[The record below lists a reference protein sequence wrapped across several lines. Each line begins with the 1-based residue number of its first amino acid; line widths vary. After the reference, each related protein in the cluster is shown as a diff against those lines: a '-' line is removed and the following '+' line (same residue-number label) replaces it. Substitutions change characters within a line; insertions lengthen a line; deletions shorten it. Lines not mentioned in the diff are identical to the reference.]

1 MQRACDYCGEMY
13 EAKTKQ
19 SRFHAPKCR
28 VAMHEARK
36 TGRPVPA
43 ASRAAA
49 PAKPDRNTDIADR
62 LARELTELGVD
73 GQYEA
78 AVVVGLARQLDS
90 GVVTGA
96 AYVSLSKE
104 VDRRV
109 DALRLK
115 APKPDDPAVVIR
127 ERFEE
132 KRLRLVSDVATD
144 TG

>member
-1 MQRACDYCGEMY
+1 MQRACDYCGESY

-43 ASRAAA
+43 TSQAAA
-49 PAKPDRNTDIADR
+49 PAAKPDRNTDIADR

-115 APKPDDPAVVIR
+115 AVRPDDPTETILGRV
-127 ERFEE
+127 EE
-132 KRLRLVSDVATD
+132 KQAHLRAV
-144 TG
+144 

>member
-1 MQRACDYCGEMY
+1 VQRACDYCGETY

-36 TGRPVPA
+36 TGKPVPA
-43 ASRAAA
+43 ATAA
-49 PAKPDRNTDIADR
+49 PAAKPDRNTDIADR